1 MIKKQLGIWKK
12 CVIPPRRCAALD
24 MCTDILR
31 GMKIIATIPMA
42 APVVTVARTTI
53 IPAWGISRS
62 IAMVMAAAI
71 RMSMQ
76 QSIMMTAAVAMT
88 MLLTRS
94 MSIITASMESM
105 MMMSVAVGTS
115 TIMSMKSMMTMNA
128 VVVTS
133 IIMSM
138 KSMSTMSVAVG
149 TSTIM
154 SIMCPVIPMTAN
166 VKFAILTRS
175 TAMFVAKA

>member
-1 MIKKQLGIWKK
+1 MCGTPLK
-12 CVIPPRRCAALD
+12 RCAALD
-24 MCTDILR
+24 MCTAILR
-31 GMKIIATIPMA
+31 VLRIIATIPKA
-42 APVVTVARTTI
+42 VPVVTVARTTI
-53 IPAWGISRS
+53 IAAWGISRS

-71 RMSMQ
+71 RMSML

-94 MSIITASMESM
+94 TIT
-105 MMMSVAVGTS
+105 
-115 TIMSMKSMMTMNA
+115 SMKSMMTMNA
-128 VVVTS
+128 AVGTS

-138 KSMSTMSVAVG
+138 KSMSTTTVAVG
-149 TSTIM
+149 TSTIT
-154 SIMCPVIPMTAN
+154 STHIMCRGIPMTAN

>member
-1 MIKKQLGIWKK
+1 
-12 CVIPPRRCAALD
+12 

-31 GMKIIATIPMA
+31 GMKIIATIPKA
-42 APVVTVARTTI
+42 VPVVTVARTTI
-53 IPAWGISRS
+53 IAAWGISRS

-76 QSIMMTAAVAMT
+76 QSIMMNAAVAMSI
-88 MLLTRS
+88 MLRAQLGTLR
-94 MSIITASMESM
+94 MRMMTVAVDTSIIITGMR
-105 MMMSVAVGTS
+105 
-115 TIMSMKSMMTMNA
+115 SMMTMSVVA
-128 VVVTS
+128 VMS

-149 TSTIM
+149 TSTII

>member
-1 MIKKQLGIWKK
+1 
-12 CVIPPRRCAALD
+12 
-24 MCTDILR
+24 MCTAILR
-31 GMKIIATIPMA
+31 VLRIIATIPKA
-42 APVVTVARTTI
+42 APAVTVARTTI
-53 IPAWGISRS
+53 IAAWGISRS

-76 QSIMMTAAVAMT
+76 QSIMMNAAVAMSI
-88 MLLTRS
+88 MLRAQLGTLRMRMMTVAVDTSIIITGMGS
-94 MSIITASMESM
+94 MSTTT
-105 MMMSVAVGTS
+105 VAAGTS
-115 TIMSMKSMMTMNA
+115 TITSMKSMCMRSA
-128 VVVTS
+128 
-133 IIMSM
+133 
-138 KSMSTMSVAVG
+138 AAG

>member
-1 MIKKQLGIWKK
+1 
-12 CVIPPRRCAALD
+12 

-31 GMKIIATIPMA
+31 GMKIIATIPKA
-42 APVVTVARTTI
+42 VPVVTVARTTI
-53 IPAWGISRS
+53 IAAWGISRS

-76 QSIMMTAAVAMT
+76 QSIMMNAAVAMSI
-88 MLLTRS
+88 MLRAQLGTLR
-94 MSIITASMESM
+94 MRMMTVAVDTSIIITGMR
-105 MMMSVAVGTS
+105 
-115 TIMSMKSMMTMNA
+115 SMMTMSVAA
-128 VVVTS
+128 VMS

-149 TSTIM
+149 MSIITSTH
-154 SIMCPVIPMTAN
+154 IMCRGIPMTAN
-166 VKFAILTRS
+166 ASFAILTRS

>member
-1 MIKKQLGIWKK
+1 
-12 CVIPPRRCAALD
+12 
-24 MCTDILR
+24 MCTAILR
-31 GMKIIATIPMA
+31 VLRIIATIPKA
-42 APVVTVARTTI
+42 VPVVTVARTTI
-53 IPAWGISRS
+53 IAAWGISRS

-76 QSIMMTAAVAMT
+76 QSIMMNAAVAMT
-88 MLLTRS
+88 IMLRAQLGTLR
-94 MSIITASMESM
+94 MRM
-105 MMMSVAVGTS
+105 MTVAVD
-115 TIMSMKSMMTMNA
+115 
-128 VVVTS
+128 TS

-149 TSTIM
+149 TSTIT
-154 SIMCPVIPMTAN
+154 STHIMCRGIPMTAN

>member
-1 MIKKQLGIWKK
+1 
-12 CVIPPRRCAALD
+12 
-24 MCTDILR
+24 MCTAILR
-31 GMKIIATIPMA
+31 VLRIIATIPKA
-42 APVVTVARTTI
+42 VPVVTVARTTI
-53 IPAWGISRS
+53 IAAWGISRS

-94 MSIITASMESM
+94 ITTRMKSM
-105 MMMSVAVGTS
+105 MTMNAAVGTS
-115 TIMSMKSMMTMNA
+115 IIMSMKSMMTM
-128 VVVTS
+128 
-133 IIMSM
+133 
-138 KSMSTMSVAVG
+138 SVAVG
-149 TSTIM
+149 MSIITSTH
-154 SIMCPVIPMTAN
+154 IMCRGIPMTAN